1 MPGLTQLT
9 RICLGASSSAVHLKS
24 RGKHPVGSGSGRIWI
39 RLDQDP
45 AGSGSGWIRSNQD
58 PVEKG
63 FGLNIKIQ
71 NFTQT
76 FLSILIA
83 QSFKCDQKRIIL
95 MGSGSSFSLQGRI
108 RTIQDQIRN
117 SPSK

>member
-58 PVEKG
+58 PVENPHGSVTLLSLCKNKRD
-63 FGLNIKIQ
+63 LQIIKLINI
-71 NFTQT
+71 NRCYT
-76 FLSILIA
+76 LINP
-83 QSFKCDQKRIIL
+83 L
-95 MGSGSSFSLQGRI
+95 MINLL
-108 RTIQDQIRN
+108 TE
-117 SPSK
+117 